1 MNTKILKSFGFY
13 MLSALGV
20 SLTIKA
26 QIGVSSFNSMNVAL
40 SEISQIKV
48 GTITMLLNGGF
59 LLLYMMMTQFQL
71 KTKYA
76 LQGLFTVLFGFFIN
90 IFTYKIFGDA
100 WILTYLERLLLMAL
114 GTVIGGTSVG
124 MIVSYNVIT
133 FPIESV
139 CKVLSDNGSYS
150 FMRYRYSIDM
160 IAIIISVTLSMVFDI
175 PLFVREGT
183 LISFLL
189 LSYSMGMVQKKFAS

>member
-1 MNTKILKSFGFY
+1 MNTKLLKSLIFY
-13 MLSALGV
+13 MLSALGI

-26 QIGVSSFNSMNVAL
+26 QIGVSSFNSMNVAI

-48 GTITMLLNGGF
+48 GTITILVNSGF
-59 LLLYMMMTQFQL
+59 LILYMLMTQFQF
-71 KTKYA
+71 KRKYV
-76 LQGLFTVLFGFFIN
+76 LQILFTVLFGYFIN
-90 IFTYKIFGDA
+90 FFTYKIFGGA
-100 WILTYLERLLLMAL
+100 WLLNYPERVLMMAV

-139 CKVLSDNGSYS
+139 CKVLSERGPIS
-150 FMRYRYSIDM
+150 FTRYRYSVDI
-160 IAIIISVTLSMVFDI
+160 IAIIISVTLSLVFDR

-189 LSYSMGMVQKKFAS
+189 LSYSMGAIQKKFVQ